1 MFFVLKELFT
11 ALLLAVVVSGAVGI
25 LLILLPRGVYARYN
39 LAEPKPLLIIGVALL
54 FILAESIFLFGAV
67 RVRRQID
74 HAWSAATTTITQ
86 AQLAGHSLSEDQ
98 LAALLKQQVPGAE
111 QFLNVGSQEI
121 NAVSTNAAAMATA
134 YYREVRGKVSSYI
147 WARLLWALGAMALAA
162 GLLIWDA
169 NRAQRYAASWQMYN
183 LDDL

>member
-11 ALLLAVVVSGAVGI
+11 ALLLAVALSGAVGI

-39 LAEPKPLLIIGVALL
+39 LAEPKPLLIIGIAVL
-54 FILAESIFLFGAV
+54 FILAESLFLFGAV

-74 HAWSAATTTITQ
+74 RSWSVASTTITQ
-86 AQLAGHSLSEDQ
+86 AQLAGRTLSGDQ
-98 LAALLKQQVPGAE
+98 LATLLKQQVPGAE
-111 QFLNVGSQEI
+111 QFLEAGSAEI
-121 NAVSTNAAAMATA
+121 NAASTNAAAMATT
-134 YYREVRGKVSSYI
+134 YYREVRGEVSRYI